1 MKVVTFGELMVR
13 LQPFNYERFV
23 QANSLEFTF
32 GGGEANVAVSLANY
46 GLDAAFVTKLPAHAI
61 GQAAVNSL
69 RRYGVDTSMITRGGD
84 RVGIYYNEKGASQ
97 RGSVCIYD
105 RANSAIQL
113 AQPSDFDW
121 DKIFEG
127 VDWFHFTG
135 ITPALGANV
144 VEIMTVVCL
153 LFKFVYNPQMGLLN
167 SFLQAVGLDNL
178 TKIWLGSKKTA
189 MYAVIAVSQWQST
202 GYVTM
207 LFIVAIQ
214 KIPKDL
220 YEAAEVDGAGKIKK
234 FFYITVPQVKQM
246 FFVTMILTVV
256 GAFTVF
262 NEPYILTGGG
272 PGTATMV
279 LSLHMYQTGF
289 IKNNMGY
296 ASAIAML
303 IFVITAVLSSVQF
316 FSYGTEKEG
325 R

>member
-1 MKVVTFGELMVR
+1 MGWMILTKKRNFEAFIFVVPALLILGTFVYFPLIKNIIYSFQSFTLFSDKIILACLKNNILYAVISII
-13 LQPFNYERFV
+13 V
-23 QANSLEFTF
+23 QVGF
-32 GGGEANVAVSLANY
+32 GLVL
-46 GLDAAFVTKLPAHAI
+46 
-61 GQAAVNSL
+61 AAVL
-69 RRYGVDTSMITRGGD
+69 EDTVFQKAAPFFR
-84 RVGIYYNEKGASQ
+84 
-97 RGSVCIYD
+97 SVYFI
-105 RANSAIQL
+105 
-113 AQPSDFDW
+113 P
-121 DKIFEG
+121 
-127 VDWFHFTG
+127 T
-135 ITPALGANV
+135 V
-144 VEIMTVVCL
+144 VSMTVVCL

>member
-1 MKVVTFGELMVR
+1 MGWMILTKKKNLEALIFAIPALVILGIFVYFPLIKNIIYSFQSFTLSSVTKEWVG
-13 LQPFNYERFV
+13 
-23 QANSLEFTF
+23 
-32 GGGEANVAVSLANY
+32 LANY
-46 GLDAAFVTKLPAHAI
+46 KQLFTDKTILACLKNNILYALISIIIQVGFGLVL
-61 GQAAVNSL
+61 AAVL
-69 RRYGVDTSMITRGGD
+69 EDVVFQ
-84 RVGIYYNEKGASQ
+84 RVAPFF
-97 RGSVCIYD
+97 RSVYFIPTVI
-105 RANSAIQL
+105 S
-113 AQPSDFDW
+113 
-121 DKIFEG
+121 
-127 VDWFHFTG
+127 
-135 ITPALGANV
+135 
-144 VEIMTVVCL
+144 MTVVCL

-167 SFLQAVGLDNL
+167 SFLQAIGLDNL
-178 TKIWLGSKKTA
+178 AKVWLGSKKTA

-202 GYVTM
+202 GYTTM

-214 KIPKDL
+214 KIPHDL
-220 YEAAEVDGAGKIKK
+220 YEAAEVDGASKIER

-289 IKNNMGY
+289 IKQNMGY

-316 FSYGTEKEG
+316 FSYGTDKENG
-325 R
+325 DE

>member
-1 MKVVTFGELMVR
+1 MQAFAFAFPAVVILGIFVYYPLIRNVGYSFQSFSLSSAAKEWVGLSNYKQLLTDKIIWSSIKNNILYAVISIVIQVGFGLI
-13 LQPFNYERFV
+13 L
-23 QANSLEFTF
+23 
-32 GGGEANVAVSLANY
+32 
-46 GLDAAFVTKLPAHAI
+46 
-61 GQAAVNSL
+61 AAVLEDKAFHKSAPVF
-69 RRYGVDTSMITRGGD
+69 RS
-84 RVGIYYNEKGASQ
+84 IYFIPTVIS
-97 RGSVCIYD
+97 
-105 RANSAIQL
+105 
-113 AQPSDFDW
+113 
-121 DKIFEG
+121 
-127 VDWFHFTG
+127 
-135 ITPALGANV
+135 
-144 VEIMTVVCL
+144 MTVVCL
-153 LFKFVYNPQMGLLN
+153 LFDFIYNPQMGLLN
-167 SFLQAVGLDNL
+167 SFLDLVGLDGL
-178 TKIWLGSKKTA
+178 TRIWLGSKKTA

-202 GYVTM
+202 GYVAM

-214 KIPKDL
+214 KIPSEL
-220 YEAAEVDGAGKIKK
+220 YEAAEVDGAGKMKR

-316 FSYGTEKEG
+316 FTYGAEEESS
-325 R
+325 

>member
-1 MKVVTFGELMVR
+1 MILTKKRNFEAFIFVVPALLILGTFVYFPLIKNIIYSF
-13 LQPFNYERFV
+13 Q
-23 QANSLEFTF
+23 SFTLSSTTREWV
-32 GGGEANVAVSLANY
+32 GLANY
-46 GLDAAFVTKLPAHAI
+46 KQLFSDKIILACLKNNILYAVISIIVQVGFGLVL
-61 GQAAVNSL
+61 AAVL
-69 RRYGVDTSMITRGGD
+69 EDTVFQKAAPFFR
-84 RVGIYYNEKGASQ
+84 
-97 RGSVCIYD
+97 SVYFI
-105 RANSAIQL
+105 
-113 AQPSDFDW
+113 P
-121 DKIFEG
+121 
-127 VDWFHFTG
+127 T
-135 ITPALGANV
+135 V
-144 VEIMTVVCL
+144 VSMTVVCL

-189 MYAVIAVSQWQST
+189 MYAVIVVSQWQST

>member
-1 MKVVTFGELMVR
+1 MG
-13 LQPFNYERFV
+13 
-23 QANSLEFTF
+23 
-32 GGGEANVAVSLANY
+32 LANY
-46 GLDAAFVTKLPAHAI
+46 KQLFSDKIILACLKNNILYAVISIIVQVGFGLVL
-61 GQAAVNSL
+61 AAVL
-69 RRYGVDTSMITRGGD
+69 EDAVFQKAAPFFR
-84 RVGIYYNEKGASQ
+84 
-97 RGSVCIYD
+97 SVYFI
-105 RANSAIQL
+105 
-113 AQPSDFDW
+113 P
-121 DKIFEG
+121 
-127 VDWFHFTG
+127 T
-135 ITPALGANV
+135 V
-144 VEIMTVVCL
+144 VSMTVVCL
-153 LFKFVYNPQMGLLN
+153 LFTFVYNPQMGLLN